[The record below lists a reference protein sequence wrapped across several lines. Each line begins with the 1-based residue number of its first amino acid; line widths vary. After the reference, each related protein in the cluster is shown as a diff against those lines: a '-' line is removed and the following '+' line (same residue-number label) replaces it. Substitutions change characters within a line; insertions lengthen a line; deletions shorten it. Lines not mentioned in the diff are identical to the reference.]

1 MKVVVTLLT
10 AIGVCLAAFGAAQ
23 AQPYPNRP
31 VRLIV
36 PYPAAGG
43 YDVIARTI
51 GARLSAEWGQ
61 QVIVDN
67 RAGAEGNI
75 GTDAAAKATPDGYTI
90 SMGGLPTHAIN
101 PALYRKLPYDPVKDF
116 APVTLIGSVPVVL
129 MANPQFPAK
138 TVNEFIAYAKANPGK
153 VSYGSAGSAPRLAME
168 LLRSITGIDVVHIPY
183 KGSVPAA
190 TDLIGGQVAVMFDN
204 IQAHLP
210 SIKSGRIRALGVGS
224 AKHVAVLP
232 DVPTLQEAGI
242 PFEATIWYAVFAPA
256 RASQPILDKL
266 NADIVKVL
274 NTPEVQQK
282 LTDMGL
288 NVTPSTPAQLAA
300 LVKSESARWG
310 KVVRETGLSAD

>member
-1 MKVVVTLLT
+1 MKVIAL
-10 AIGVCLAAFGAAQ
+10 LAAIASVAGATGYSHAQ
-23 AQPYPNRP
+23 TYPNKP

-43 YDVIARTI
+43 YDVIARI
-51 GARLSAEWGQ
+51 LGARLSAAWGQ
-61 QVIVDN
+61 QVVVDN

-101 PALYRKLPYDPVKDF
+101 PALYRKLAYDPVKDF

-129 MANPQFPAK
+129 MSTPQFPAR
-138 TVNEFIAYAKANPGK
+138 TVSEFVAYAKANPGK

-168 LLRSITGIDVVHIPY
+168 LLRSLTGIDVVHIPY
-183 KGSVPAA
+183 KGSAPAA
-190 TDLIGGQVAVMFDN
+190 TDLIGGQIAVMFDN

-224 AKHVAVLP
+224 AKRVAVLP

-256 RASQPILDKL
+256 GVPAPILAKL
-266 NADIVKVL
+266 NADIVTALNAPDVL
-274 NTPEVQQK
+274 QRLN
-282 LTDMGL
+282 DMGL
-288 NVTPSTPAQLAA
+288 SVTPSTPAQLAA
-300 LVKSESARWG
+300 LVKSEAARWG
-310 KVVRETGLSAD
+310 KVVRETGLTAD

>member
-1 MKVVVTLLT
+1 MKVITLLT
-10 AIGVCLAAFGAAQ
+10 AMALCVAATGAAH

-51 GARLSAEWGQ
+51 GARLSTAWGQ

-129 MANPQFPAK
+129 MANPQCPAK
-138 TVNEFIAYAKANPGK
+138 TVNEFVAYAKANPGK

-168 LLRSITGIDVVHIPY
+168 LLRSLTGIDVVHIPY

-210 SIKSGRIRALGVGS
+210 SIKSGRIRALAVGS
-224 AKHVAVLP
+224 AKRVAVLP

-256 RASQPILDKL
+256 AVPQPILDKL

>member
-1 MKVVVTLLT
+1 MKVITLLT
-10 AIGVCLAAFGAAQ
+10 AMALCVAAVGSAH

-51 GARLSAEWGQ
+51 GARLSTAWGQ

-138 TVNEFIAYAKANPGK
+138 TVNEFVAYAKANPGK

-168 LLRSITGIDVVHIPY
+168 LLRSLTGIDVVHIPY

-210 SIKSGRIRALGVGS
+210 SIKSGRIRALAVGS
-224 AKHVAVLP
+224 AKRVAVLP

-256 RASQPILDKL
+256 AVPQPILDKL